1 MQAQDM
7 RTWLPQSP
15 YDRSSFQV
23 ENEIPSKVSQQALRR
38 LLDSAAFSGCSAFL
52 DECFDFDVEH

>member
-23 ENEIPSKVSQQALRR
+23 ENEIPSEVSPRALRR
-38 LLDSAAFSGCSAFL
+38 LLDCAAFSGCSAFL